1 MIRPNR
7 RNSVILLPTTTLSR
21 SVAVLIIFCALFW
34 KPLEQIEALQLEDRW
49 TSRKQFLA
57 VSEARDTVKT
67 AHHPQD
73 RSYSRREIIFIASSL
88 AGSSIGLCRPSGAVA
103 RNLPT
108 SNGADTSKT
117 GTIQALVPILELRN
131 KLETL
136 RQQLKQDGRLT
147 QPAISILAKTPQK
160 ETDFKRVFDAYSDPV
175 SYKQK
180 FLDQNAFLVY
190 YTQGYDGPGRKSM
203 EADVV
208 NERQTLQFGARN
220 EAWLA
225 WESFLAEQEY
235 YVKTYDSASA
245 TSPDE
250 EDDFAELVSK
260 LYDTIR
266 EIDTYLKLSPPEDV
280 AAANDLLQVASLS

>member
-1 MIRPNR
+1 M
-7 RNSVILLPTTTLSR
+7 
-21 SVAVLIIFCALFW
+21 
-34 KPLEQIEALQLEDRW
+34 PLEQIEALQLEDRW
-49 TSRKQFLA
+49 TCRKQFLA

-67 AHHPQD
+67 EKGAHHPQD

-88 AGSSIGLCRPSGAVA
+88 AGSSIGLFRPSGAVA

-117 GTIQALVPILELRN
+117 GTIQTLVPILELRN

-147 QPAISILAKTPQK
+147 PPANSILAKTPQK

-208 NERQTLQFGARN
+208 NERQTSQFGARN

-235 YVKTYDSASA
+235 FEKMYGSASA

-250 EDDFAELVSK
+250 EVDFAELVSK

-266 EIDTYLKLSPPEDV
+266 AIDTYLKLSPPEDV
-280 AAANDLLQVASLS
+280 AAANDLLLVGSLS